1 MPYSPPPISRRRRW
15 SLPLAALLFSTLAR
29 GETWVVTDQAHPVN
43 APVGV
48 RVILLDEQQRLEEQL
63 SRSLPSDPSQAAA
76 AAQRFLASPEG
87 KRLQDDLAKA
97 QQGAADAWSA
107 GVEKIPAVVVE
118 RKYVVYGE
126 PDVAT
131 ATWLIDRARSMQ
143 R

>member
-1 MPYSPPPISRRRRW
+1 MPYSLSLSRRRRW
-15 SLPLAALLFSTLAR
+15 PLPLATLLFSTFAQ

-43 APVGV
+43 APFSVS
-48 RVILLDEQQRLEEQL
+48 VILLDEQQRLEEQL
-63 SRSLPSDPSQAAA
+63 SRSLPADPRQATA

-107 GVEKIPAVVVE
+107 GVEKLPAVLVD
-118 RKYVVYGE
+118 RRYVVYGE

-131 ATWLIDRARSMQ
+131 AIGLIDRARSMQ

>member
-1 MPYSPPPISRRRRW
+1 
-15 SLPLAALLFSTLAR
+15 
-29 GETWVVTDQAHPVN
+29 VN
-43 APVGV
+43 APAGA

-63 SRSLPSDPSQAAA
+63 SLSLPADPSQAVTAV
-76 AAQRFLASPEG
+76 QRFMATPEG
-87 KRLQDDLAKA
+87 ARLQADLAKA

-107 GVEKIPAVVVE
+107 GVEKIPAVVVD

-131 ATWLIDRARSMQ
+131 ATKLIDRARGMQ

>member
-1 MPYSPPPISRRRRW
+1 MPYFLSHSRRRRW
-15 SLPLAALLFSTLAR
+15 PLPLAALFIAATAQA
-29 GETWVVTDQAHPVN
+29 ETWVITDQAHPVN
-43 APVGV
+43 APLGV

-63 SRSLPSDPSQAAA
+63 SRSLPADPRQAAA
-76 AAQRFLASPEG
+76 AAQRVLASPEG

-97 QQGAADAWSA
+97 QQGAADAWST
-107 GVEKIPAVVVE
+107 GVEKLPAVVVD

-131 ATWLIDRARSMQ
+131 AIGLIDRARSMQ

>member
-1 MPYSPPPISRRRRW
+1 MPYSPTLSRRRRW
-15 SLPLAALLFSTLAR
+15 PLPLAALFIAATAQ

-63 SRSLPSDPSQAAA
+63 SRSLPSDPRQAAA

-107 GVEKIPAVVVE
+107 GVDKLPAVVVD
-118 RKYVVYGE
+118 RRYVVYGE

-131 ATWLIDRARSMQ
+131 ALGLIDRARSMQ

>member
-1 MPYSPPPISRRRRW
+1 MPYSLSLSRRRRW
-15 SLPLAALLFSTLAR
+15 PLPLAALLFSTLAQ

-63 SRSLPSDPSQAAA
+63 SRSLPADPRQAAA
-76 AAQRFLASPEG
+76 AAQRFLASPDG
-87 KRLQDDLAKA
+87 KRLQVDLAKA
-97 QQGAADAWSA
+97 QQGTADAWSA
-107 GVEKIPAVVVE
+107 GVEKLPAVVVD
-118 RKYVVYGE
+118 RTYVVYGE

-131 ATWLIDRARSMQ
+131 AIRLIDRARSMQ

>member
-1 MPYSPPPISRRRRW
+1 MPYSLPFSRRRRGP
-15 SLPLAALLFSTLAR
+15 LPLAALLFSTLAQA
-29 GETWVVTDQAHPVN
+29 ETWVVTDQAHPVN

-48 RVILLDEQQRLEEQL
+48 RVILLDEQRLLEEQL
-63 SRSLPSDPSQAAA
+63 SRSLPTDPRQAAA

-87 KRLQDDLAKA
+87 KRLQVDLAKA

-107 GVEKIPAVVVE
+107 GVEKLPAVVVD
-118 RKYVVYGE
+118 RTYVVYGE

-131 ATWLIDRARSMQ
+131 AIRLIDRARSMQ

>member
-1 MPYSPPPISRRRRW
+1 MPYSLSLSRRRRW
-15 SLPLAALLFSTLAR
+15 PLPLAALLFSTLAQ

-63 SRSLPSDPSQAAA
+63 SRSLPADPRQAATA
-76 AAQRFLASPEG
+76 VQRFMASPDG

-107 GVEKIPAVVVE
+107 GVEKLPAVVVD
-118 RKYVVYGE
+118 RTYVVYGE

-131 ATWLIDRARSMQ
+131 ALGLIDRARSMQ

>member
-1 MPYSPPPISRRRRW
+1 MPYYLPHSRRRRW
-15 SLPLAALLFSTLAR
+15 PLPLAALFIAATAQA
-29 GETWVVTDQAHPVN
+29 ETWVVTDQANPVN

-48 RVILLDEQQRLEEQL
+48 RVILLDEQQHLEEQL
-63 SRSLPSDPSQAAA
+63 SRSLPSDPRQAAA

-97 QQGAADAWSA
+97 QQGAADAWTA
-107 GVEKIPAVVVE
+107 GVEKLPAVVVD
-118 RKYVVYGE
+118 RRYVVYGE

-131 ATWLIDRARSMQ
+131 AIGLIDRARSIQ

>member
-1 MPYSPPPISRRRRW
+1 MPYSLSLSRRRRW
-15 SLPLAALLFSTLAR
+15 PLPLAALLFSTLAQ
-29 GETWVVTDQAHPVN
+29 GETWVVTDQAHPVS

-63 SRSLPSDPSQAAA
+63 SRSLPADPRQAATA
-76 AAQRFLASPEG
+76 VQRFMASPDG

-107 GVEKIPAVVVE
+107 GVEKLPAVVVD
-118 RKYVVYGE
+118 RTYVVYGE

-131 ATWLIDRARSMQ
+131 ALGLIDRARSMQ

>member
-1 MPYSPPPISRRRRW
+1 MPNLLTLCRLRRW
-15 SLPLAALLFSTLAR
+15 PTPLAALFIAATAQA
-29 GETWVVTDQAHPVN
+29 ETWVVTDQIHPVN

-63 SRSLPSDPSQAAA
+63 SRSLPADPRQAAA
-76 AAQRFLASPEG
+76 AAQHFLASPDG

-97 QQGAADAWSA
+97 QQGAANAWSA
-107 GVEKIPAVVVE
+107 GVEKLPAVVVD
-118 RKYVVYGE
+118 RTYVVYGE

-131 ATWLIDRARSMQ
+131 ALGLIDRARSMQ

>member
-1 MPYSPPPISRRRRW
+1 MPYSLSLSRRRRW
-15 SLPLAALLFSTLAR
+15 PLPLATLLFSNLAQ

-43 APVGV
+43 APFSV

-63 SRSLPSDPSQAAA
+63 SRSLPADPRQAAA

-97 QQGAADAWSA
+97 QQGVADAWSA
-107 GVEKIPAVVVE
+107 GVEKLPAVLVD
-118 RKYVVYGE
+118 RRYVVYGE

-131 ATWLIDRARSMQ
+131 AIRLIDRARSMQ